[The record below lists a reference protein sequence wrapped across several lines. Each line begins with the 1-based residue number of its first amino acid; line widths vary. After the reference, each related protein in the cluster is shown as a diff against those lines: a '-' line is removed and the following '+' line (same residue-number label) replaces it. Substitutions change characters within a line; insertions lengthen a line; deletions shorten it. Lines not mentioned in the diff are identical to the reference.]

1 MGGKLYTAQEIFDAL
16 QEATERQYDNDD
28 VVVSL
33 LIARIGSNISYE
45 VMKILKFD
53 EQKTIEYCKKKIE
66 KEEGKEKAHNE
77 EEMSDTET
85 EYKPY
90 ELMFRCPH
98 CNKVSKAKIMV
109 RTDDENTTAA
119 FELLSNF
126 EIKGK
131 KEEE

>member
-1 MGGKLYTAQEIFDAL
+1 
-16 QEATERQYDNDD
+16 
-28 VVVSL
+28 
-33 LIARIGSNISYE
+33 
-45 VMKILKFD
+45 
-53 EQKTIEYCKKKIE
+53 
-66 KEEGKEKAHNE
+66 
-77 EEMSDTET
+77 MSDIET

-98 CNKVSKAKIMV
+98 CGKTSKVKIMV
-109 RTDDENTTAA
+109 RTDDESTKSA